1 MLRAVIVAQ
10 LVEWLVPIPE
20 VGGSNPVIS
29 KLYFSHILST
39 VLKKT
44 KIKKNEAG
52 NGSFK
57 NGLLLDVFDSRLANL
72 FIKLFFST
80 IFCFQID
87 FGSNSSGRNSD
98 RRSMER
104 HWLHEREQRLH
115 RWRRQFRGSREVRGG
130 LAQSKQILIFAFLR
144 KSKFCQSND
153 WL

>member
-80 IFCFQID
+80 IFYFQID

-104 HWLHEREQRLH
+104 H
-115 RWRRQFRGSREVRGG
+115 
-130 LAQSKQILIFAFLR
+130 
-144 KSKFCQSND
+144 
-153 WL
+153 